1 MSTPTE
7 AIENATF
14 DCAEPV
20 MNALPDSVNHANPN
34 GARAKQGW
42 YALHGYAKH
51 IYGSSGGEPVEQG
64 VRDLL
69 SDLQHTCEHLNID
82 FMEALERASSVFNS
96 EKEHP

>member
-1 MSTPTE
+1 MTTTTE
-7 AIENATF
+7 NNESQTF
-14 DCAEPV
+14 DCVEPV

-42 YALHGYAKH
+42 CALHGYAKH
-51 IYGSSGGEPVEQG
+51 VYGSSEGEPVEQG

-82 FMEALERASSVFNS
+82 FMEALEKAMTVFNN

>member
-1 MSTPTE
+1 MRYLIALITLTQWGTRE
-7 AIENATF
+7 AG
-14 DCAEPV
+14 
-20 MNALPDSVNHANPN
+20 M
-34 GARAKQGW
+34 AR
-42 YALHGYAKH
+42 LHGYAKH